1 MALAMPPQYQYQVYF
16 SFLAYFSVLSAAAD
30 GSKWA
35 WVWSGGKWWGG
46 GLDLNMLL
54 LQEQGSIVGFAWVDS
69 HLDLWLIVC
78 NGSAFL

>member
-1 MALAMPPQYQYQVYF
+1 MAANEREFGV
-16 SFLAYFSVLSAAAD
+16 S
-30 GSKWA
+30 
-35 WVWSGGKWWGG
+35 KWWGG